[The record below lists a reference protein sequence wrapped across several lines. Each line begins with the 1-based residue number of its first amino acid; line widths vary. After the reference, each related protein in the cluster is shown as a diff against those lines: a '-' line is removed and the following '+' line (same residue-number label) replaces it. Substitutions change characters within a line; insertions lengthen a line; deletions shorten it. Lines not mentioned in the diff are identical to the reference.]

1 MKKAELYRSIE
12 GIKPDRSMKNR
23 IMTAAEANDKITVS
37 KKPVFLPVA
46 VAFLLVINLG
56 VIANLMAGDNFSSK
70 HNGEDNSFYGNSTDE
85 FSDYAEKV
93 YKEITEHDYKK
104 IEFLQEDNYFPFTDK
119 PWFEMYSIDTIEK
132 GAVETGA
139 ENAGAENVFVKYI
152 KYIQTIDGI
161 YTNHEYIIGYDG
173 NGYEKENILSITESN
188 VDYSSDIPEKYKS
201 EISADVN
208 LSDSFDKLVS
218 EYSME
223 KYGSLEYPYESSY
236 NNQYDMRIL
245 LFPSLKSNESAPDGI
260 VYRFPAV
267 FTVTA
272 PLEADVDTIDE
283 NVYFLVDGQG
293 NSQNQLSYDNY
304 WKETVYADDANYETA
319 ELPEIENMNVD
330 MAVRLLKN
338 TGYTNISERYV
349 IDERLQDTVISYD
362 YGLMPGD
369 VKRKNAVIGIIVSG
383 KQMPDIIGMDIGDAG
398 TVLNDQQIEY
408 KIIYMYGAKADDTGQ
423 TVVSTSI
430 GVNEIVNGSE
440 PVEVF
445 VESDTSCLAAGL
457 WSEMELEYSY
467 SENGVD
473 YYSSEELPDVIL
485 DGYYNDNGK
494 VFVNGISTKSDYYEM
509 CPDIYVGM
517 SLEAIDI
524 QLNEGFYYQDK
535 EVSGIS
541 LIEYDSEMD
550 YNYKFVYTD
559 NDVLY
564 TVLLKTV
571 NEGSFEE
578 QIVSNIYVTKE
589 AVESEDSDNNQ
600 QAIYD

>member
-272 PLEADVDTIDE
+272 PQEADVDTIDE
-283 NVYFLVDGQG
+283 NVYFLVDRQG

-304 WKETVYADDANYETA
+304 WKETVYADDASYETA

-349 IDERLQDTVISYD
+349 IDERLHDTVISYD

-383 KQMPDIIGMDIGDAG
+383 KQMPDIIGMEIGDAG

-423 TVVSTSI
+423 IVVSTSI

-445 VESDTSCLAAGL
+445 VESDSSCLAAGL
-457 WSEMELEYSY
+457 WSEMDLEYSY

-473 YYSSEELPDVIL
+473 YYSSNELPDVIL

-550 YNYKFVYTD
+550 YNYKFVYSD

>member
-56 VIANLMAGDNFSSK
+56 VIANLMTGDNFSSK

-132 GAVETGA
+132 GALETGA
-139 ENAGAENVFVKYI
+139 ENAGVTNIFV

-188 VDYSSDIPEKYKS
+188 VDYSSEIPEKYKN

-223 KYGSLEYPYESSY
+223 KYGGLEYPYESSY

-272 PLEADVDTIDE
+272 PQEADVDTIDE
-283 NVYFLVDGQG
+283 NVYFLVDRQG

-304 WKETVYADDANYETA
+304 WKETVYADDASYETA

-349 IDERLQDTVISYD
+349 IDERLHDTVISYD

-383 KQMPDIIGMDIGDAG
+383 KQMPDIIGMEIGDAG

-423 TVVSTSI
+423 IVVSTSI

-445 VESDTSCLAAGL
+445 VESDSSCLAAGL
-457 WSEMELEYSY
+457 WSEMDLEYSY

-473 YYSSEELPDVIL
+473 YYSSNELPDVIL

-550 YNYKFVYTD
+550 YNYKFVYSD

>member
-56 VIANLMAGDNFSSK
+56 VIANLMTGDNFSSK

-119 PWFEMYSIDTIEK
+119 PWFEMYSIDTIKK

-139 ENAGAENVFVKYI
+139 ENAGVTNIFV

-188 VDYSSDIPEKYKS
+188 VDYSSEIPEKYKN

-218 EYSME
+218 EYSVE

-272 PLEADVDTIDE
+272 PQEADVDTIDE

-304 WKETVYADDANYETA
+304 WKETVYADDASYETA

-349 IDERLQDTVISYD
+349 IDERLHDTVISYD

-383 KQMPDIIGMDIGDAG
+383 KQMPDIIGMEIGDAG

-423 TVVSTSI
+423 IVVSTSI

-445 VESDTSCLAAGL
+445 VESDSSCLAAGL
-457 WSEMELEYSY
+457 WSEMDLEYSY

-473 YYSSEELPDVIL
+473 YYSSNELPDVIL

-550 YNYKFVYTD
+550 YNYKFVYSD

>member
-23 IMTAAEANDKITVS
+23 IMTAAEANDKITVC

-46 VAFLLVINLG
+46 VAFLPVINLG

-494 VFVNGISTKSDYYEM
+494 VFVNGISTKNSFYEM

-517 SLEAIDI
+517 TIDDINNVLESLD
-524 QLNEGFYYQDK
+524 YYQEK
-535 EVSGIS
+535 EVY
-541 LIEYDSEMD
+541 LVNPIEEDSIYGD
-550 YNYKFVYTD
+550 YNYEFGYIDDDGMK
-559 NDVLY
+559 Y
-564 TVLLKTV
+564 TVMLSV
-571 NEGSFEE
+571 NGE
-578 QIVSNIYVTKE
+578 QVSNIYVTKE
-589 AVESEDSDNNQ
+589 AVDYGETDNNQ
-600 QAIYD
+600 QIVYDE

>member
-119 PWFEMYSIDTIEK
+119 PWFEMYSIDTIKK

-139 ENAGAENVFVKYI
+139 ENAGVTNIFV

-188 VDYSSDIPEKYKS
+188 VDYSSEIPEKYKN

-223 KYGSLEYPYESSY
+223 KYGGLEYPYESSY

-272 PLEADVDTIDE
+272 PQEADVDTIDE

-304 WKETVYADDANYETA
+304 WKETVYADDASYETA

-349 IDERLQDTVISYD
+349 IDERLHDTVISYD

-369 VKRKNAVIGIIVSG
+369 VKGKNAVIGIIVSG
-383 KQMPDIIGMDIGDAG
+383 KQMPDIIGMEIGDAG

-423 TVVSTSI
+423 IVVSTSI

-445 VESDTSCLAAGL
+445 VESDSSCLAAGL
-457 WSEMELEYSY
+457 WSEMDLEYSY

-473 YYSSEELPDVIL
+473 YYSSNELPDVIL

-550 YNYKFVYTD
+550 YNYKFVYSD

>member
-132 GAVETGA
+132 GALETGA
-139 ENAGAENVFVKYI
+139 ENAGVTNIFV

-188 VDYSSDIPEKYKS
+188 VDYSSEIPEKYKN

-223 KYGSLEYPYESSY
+223 KYGGLEYPYESSY

-272 PLEADVDTIDE
+272 PQEADVDTIDE
-283 NVYFLVDGQG
+283 NVYFLVDRQG

-304 WKETVYADDANYETA
+304 WKETVYADDASYETA

-349 IDERLQDTVISYD
+349 IDERLHDTVISYD

-369 VKRKNAVIGIIVSG
+369 IKRKNAVIGIIVSG
-383 KQMPDIIGMDIGDAG
+383 KQMPDIIGMEIGDAG

-423 TVVSTSI
+423 IVVSTSI

-445 VESDTSCLAAGL
+445 VESDSSCLAAGL
-457 WSEMELEYSY
+457 WSEMDLEYSY

-473 YYSSEELPDVIL
+473 YYSSNELPDVIL

-550 YNYKFVYTD
+550 YNYKFVYSD

>member
-139 ENAGAENVFVKYI
+139 ENAGVTNIFV

-188 VDYSSDIPEKYKS
+188 VDYSSEIPEKYKN

-223 KYGSLEYPYESSY
+223 KYGGLEYPYESSY

-272 PLEADVDTIDE
+272 PQEADVDTIDE
-283 NVYFLVDGQG
+283 NVYFLVDRQG

-304 WKETVYADDANYETA
+304 WKETVYADDASYETA

-349 IDERLQDTVISYD
+349 IDEILHDTVISYD

-369 VKRKNAVIGIIVSG
+369 IKRKNAVIGIIVSG
-383 KQMPDIIGMDIGDAG
+383 KQMPDIIGMEIGDAG

-423 TVVSTSI
+423 IVVSTSI

-445 VESDTSCLAAGL
+445 VESDSSCLAAGL
-457 WSEMELEYSY
+457 WSEMDLEYSY

-473 YYSSEELPDVIL
+473 YYSSNELPDVIL

-550 YNYKFVYTD
+550 YNYKFVYSD

>member
-56 VIANLMAGDNFSSK
+56 VIANLMIGDNFSSK

-132 GAVETGA
+132 GALETGA
-139 ENAGAENVFVKYI
+139 ENAGVTNIFV

-188 VDYSSDIPEKYKS
+188 VDYSSEIPEKYKN

-223 KYGSLEYPYESSY
+223 KYGGLEYPYESSY

-272 PLEADVDTIDE
+272 PQEADVDTIDE

-304 WKETVYADDANYETA
+304 WKETVYADDASYETA

-349 IDERLQDTVISYD
+349 IDERLHDTVISYD

-494 VFVNGISTKSDYYEM
+494 VFVNGISTKNSFYEM

-517 SLEAIDI
+517 TIDDINNVLESLD
-524 QLNEGFYYQDK
+524 YYQEK
-535 EVSGIS
+535 EVY
-541 LIEYDSEMD
+541 LVNPIEEDSIYGD
-550 YNYKFVYTD
+550 YNYEFGYIDDDGMK
-559 NDVLY
+559 Y
-564 TVLLKTV
+564 TVMLSV
-571 NEGSFEE
+571 NGE
-578 QIVSNIYVTKE
+578 QVSNIYVTKE
-589 AVESEDSDNNQ
+589 AVDYGETDNNQ
-600 QAIYD
+600 QIVYDE

>member
-104 IEFLQEDNYFPFTDK
+104 IEFLQEGNYFPFTDK
-119 PWFEMYSIDTIEK
+119 PWFEMYSIYTIEK

-139 ENAGAENVFVKYI
+139 ENAGVTNIFV

-188 VDYSSDIPEKYKS
+188 VDYSSEIPEKYKN

-208 LSDSFDKLVS
+208 LSDSVDKLVS
-218 EYSME
+218 EYSLE
-223 KYGSLEYPYESSY
+223 TFDGSGDVYESSY

-272 PLEADVDTIDE
+272 PQEADVDTIDE

-383 KQMPDIIGMDIGDAG
+383 KQMPDIIGMEIGDAG

-494 VFVNGISTKSDYYEM
+494 VFVNGISTKNSFYEM

-517 SLEAIDI
+517 TIDDINNVLESLD
-524 QLNEGFYYQDK
+524 YYQEK
-535 EVSGIS
+535 EVY
-541 LIEYDSEMD
+541 LVNPIEEDSIYGD
-550 YNYKFVYTD
+550 YNYEFGYIDDDGMK
-559 NDVLY
+559 Y
-564 TVLLKTV
+564 TVMLSV
-571 NEGSFEE
+571 NGE
-578 QIVSNIYVTKE
+578 QVSNIYVTKE
-589 AVESEDSDNNQ
+589 AVDYGETDNNQ
-600 QAIYD
+600 QIVYDE

>member
-223 KYGSLEYPYESSY
+223 KYGGLEYPYESSY

-272 PLEADVDTIDE
+272 PQEADVDTIDE

-304 WKETVYADDANYETA
+304 WKETVYADDASYETA

-349 IDERLQDTVISYD
+349 IDERLHDTVISYD

-383 KQMPDIIGMDIGDAG
+383 KQMPDIIGMEIGDAG

-423 TVVSTSI
+423 IVVSTSI

-445 VESDTSCLAAGL
+445 VESDSSCLAAGL
-457 WSEMELEYSY
+457 WSEMDLEYSY

-473 YYSSEELPDVIL
+473 YYSSNELPDVIL

-517 SLEAIDI
+517 TIDDINNVLESLD
-524 QLNEGFYYQDK
+524 YYQEK
-535 EVSGIS
+535 EVY
-541 LIEYDSEMD
+541 LVNPIEEDSIYGD
-550 YNYKFVYTD
+550 YNYEFGYIDDDGMK
-559 NDVLY
+559 Y
-564 TVLLKTV
+564 TVMLSV
-571 NEGSFEE
+571 NGE
-578 QIVSNIYVTKE
+578 QVSNIYVTKE
-589 AVESEDSDNNQ
+589 AVDYGETDNNQ
-600 QAIYD
+600 QIVYDE

>member
-119 PWFEMYSIDTIEK
+119 PWFEMYSIDTIKK

-139 ENAGAENVFVKYI
+139 ENAGVTNIFV

-188 VDYSSDIPEKYKS
+188 VDYSSEIPEKYKN

-218 EYSME
+218 EYSVE

-272 PLEADVDTIDE
+272 PQEADVDTIDE

-304 WKETVYADDANYETA
+304 WKETVYADDASYETA

-349 IDERLQDTVISYD
+349 IDERLHDTVISYD

-383 KQMPDIIGMDIGDAG
+383 KQMPDIIGMEIGDAG

-423 TVVSTSI
+423 IVVSTSI

-445 VESDTSCLAAGL
+445 VESDSSCLAAGL
-457 WSEMELEYSY
+457 WSEMDLEYSY

-473 YYSSEELPDVIL
+473 YYSSNELPDVIL

-550 YNYKFVYTD
+550 YNYKFVYSD

-600 QAIYD
+600 QTIYD

>member
-56 VIANLMAGDNFSSK
+56 VIANLMTGDNFSSK

-132 GAVETGA
+132 GALETCA
-139 ENAGAENVFVKYI
+139 ENAGVTNNFV

-188 VDYSSDIPEKYKS
+188 VDYSSEIPEKYKN

-223 KYGSLEYPYESSY
+223 KYGGLEYPYESSY

-272 PLEADVDTIDE
+272 PQEADVDTIDE
-283 NVYFLVDGQG
+283 NVYFLVDRQG

-304 WKETVYADDANYETA
+304 WKETVYADDASYETA

-349 IDERLQDTVISYD
+349 IDERLHDTVISYD

-383 KQMPDIIGMDIGDAG
+383 KQMPDIIGMEIGDAG

-423 TVVSTSI
+423 IVVSTSI

-445 VESDTSCLAAGL
+445 VESDSSCLAAGL
-457 WSEMELEYSY
+457 WSEMDLEYSY

-473 YYSSEELPDVIL
+473 YYSSNELPDVIL

>member
-56 VIANLMAGDNFSSK
+56 VIANLMAGDNVSSK

-119 PWFEMYSIDTIEK
+119 PWFEMYSIDTIKK

-139 ENAGAENVFVKYI
+139 ENAGVTNIFV

-188 VDYSSDIPEKYKS
+188 VDYSSEIPEKYKN

-218 EYSME
+218 EYSVE

-272 PLEADVDTIDE
+272 PQEADVDTIDE
-283 NVYFLVDGQG
+283 NVYFLVDRQG

-304 WKETVYADDANYETA
+304 WKETVYADDASYETA

-349 IDERLQDTVISYD
+349 IDERLHDTVISYD

-369 VKRKNAVIGIIVSG
+369 IKRKNAVIGIIVSG
-383 KQMPDIIGMDIGDAG
+383 KQMPDIIGMEIGDAG

-423 TVVSTSI
+423 IVVSTSI

-445 VESDTSCLAAGL
+445 VESDSSCLAAGL
-457 WSEMELEYSY
+457 WSEMDLEYSY

-473 YYSSEELPDVIL
+473 YYSSNELPDVIL

-550 YNYKFVYTD
+550 YNYKFVYSD

>member
-208 LSDSFDKLVS
+208 LSDSFDKVVS

-272 PLEADVDTIDE
+272 PQEADVDTIDE
-283 NVYFLVDGQG
+283 NVYFLVDRQG

-304 WKETVYADDANYETA
+304 WKETVYADDASYETA

-349 IDERLQDTVISYD
+349 IDERLHDTVISYD

-369 VKRKNAVIGIIVSG
+369 IKRKNAVIGIIVSG
-383 KQMPDIIGMDIGDAG
+383 KQMPDIIGMEIGDAG

-423 TVVSTSI
+423 IVVSTSI

-445 VESDTSCLAAGL
+445 VESDSSCLAAGL

-494 VFVNGISTKSDYYEM
+494 VFVNGISTKNSFYEM

-517 SLEAIDI
+517 TIDDINNVLESLD
-524 QLNEGFYYQDK
+524 YYQEK
-535 EVSGIS
+535 EVY
-541 LIEYDSEMD
+541 LVNPIEEDSIYGD
-550 YNYKFVYTD
+550 YNYEFGYIDDDGMK
-559 NDVLY
+559 Y
-564 TVLLKTV
+564 TVMLSV
-571 NEGSFEE
+571 NGE
-578 QIVSNIYVTKE
+578 QVSNIYVTKE
-589 AVESEDSDNNQ
+589 AVDYGETDNNQ
-600 QAIYD
+600 QIVYDE

>member
-1 MKKAELYRSIE
+1 
-12 GIKPDRSMKNR
+12 
-23 IMTAAEANDKITVS
+23 
-37 KKPVFLPVA
+37 
-46 VAFLLVINLG
+46 
-56 VIANLMAGDNFSSK
+56 
-70 HNGEDNSFYGNSTDE
+70 
-85 FSDYAEKV
+85 
-93 YKEITEHDYKK
+93 
-104 IEFLQEDNYFPFTDK
+104 
-119 PWFEMYSIDTIEK
+119 
-132 GAVETGA
+132 
-139 ENAGAENVFVKYI
+139 
-152 KYIQTIDGI
+152 
-161 YTNHEYIIGYDG
+161 
-173 NGYEKENILSITESN
+173 
-188 VDYSSDIPEKYKS
+188 
-201 EISADVN
+201 
-208 LSDSFDKLVS
+208 
-218 EYSME
+218 
-223 KYGSLEYPYESSY
+223 
-236 NNQYDMRIL
+236 
-245 LFPSLKSNESAPDGI
+245 
-260 VYRFPAV
+260 
-267 FTVTA
+267 
-272 PLEADVDTIDE
+272 
-283 NVYFLVDGQG
+283 
-293 NSQNQLSYDNY
+293 
-304 WKETVYADDANYETA
+304 
-319 ELPEIENMNVD
+319 
-330 MAVRLLKN
+330 
-338 TGYTNISERYV
+338 
-349 IDERLQDTVISYD
+349 
-362 YGLMPGD
+362 
-369 VKRKNAVIGIIVSG
+369 
-383 KQMPDIIGMDIGDAG
+383 MPDIIGMEIGDAG

-423 TVVSTSI
+423 IVVSTSI

-445 VESDTSCLAAGL
+445 VESDSSCLAAGL
-457 WSEMELEYSY
+457 WSEMDLEYSY

-473 YYSSEELPDVIL
+473 YYSSNELPDVIL

-550 YNYKFVYTD
+550 YNYKFVYSD

>member
-132 GAVETGA
+132 GALETGA
-139 ENAGAENVFVKYI
+139 ENAGVTNIFV

-188 VDYSSDIPEKYKS
+188 VDYSSEIPEKYKNK
-201 EISADVN
+201 ISADVN

-223 KYGSLEYPYESSY
+223 KYGGLEYPYESSY

-272 PLEADVDTIDE
+272 PQEADVDTIDE
-283 NVYFLVDGQG
+283 NVYFLVDRQG

-304 WKETVYADDANYETA
+304 WKETVYADDASYETA

-349 IDERLQDTVISYD
+349 IDERLHDTVISYD

-383 KQMPDIIGMDIGDAG
+383 KQMPDIIGMEIGDAG

-423 TVVSTSI
+423 IVVSTSI

-445 VESDTSCLAAGL
+445 VESDSSCLAAGL
-457 WSEMELEYSY
+457 WSEMDLEYSY

-473 YYSSEELPDVIL
+473 YYSSNELPDVIL

-550 YNYKFVYTD
+550 YNYKFVYSD

>member
-223 KYGSLEYPYESSY
+223 KYGGLEYPYESSY

-272 PLEADVDTIDE
+272 PQEADVDTIDE

-517 SLEAIDI
+517 TIDDINNVLESLD
-524 QLNEGFYYQDK
+524 YYQEK
-535 EVSGIS
+535 EVY
-541 LIEYDSEMD
+541 LVNPIEEDSIYGD
-550 YNYKFVYTD
+550 YNYEFGYIDDDGMK
-559 NDVLY
+559 Y
-564 TVLLKTV
+564 TVMLSV
-571 NEGSFEE
+571 NGE
-578 QIVSNIYVTKE
+578 QVSNIYVTKE
-589 AVESEDSDNNQ
+589 AVDYGETDNNQ
-600 QAIYD
+600 QIVYDE

>member
-445 VESDTSCLAAGL
+445 VESVTSCLAAGL

-517 SLEAIDI
+517 TIDDINNVLESLD
-524 QLNEGFYYQDK
+524 YYQEK
-535 EVSGIS
+535 EVY
-541 LIEYDSEMD
+541 LVNPIEEDSIYGD
-550 YNYKFVYTD
+550 YNYEFGYIDDDGMK
-559 NDVLY
+559 Y
-564 TVLLKTV
+564 TVMLSV
-571 NEGSFEE
+571 NGE
-578 QIVSNIYVTKE
+578 QVSNIYVTKE
-589 AVESEDSDNNQ
+589 AVDYGETDNNQ
-600 QAIYD
+600 QIVYDE

>member
-132 GAVETGA
+132 GALETGA
-139 ENAGAENVFVKYI
+139 ENAGVTNIFV

-188 VDYSSDIPEKYKS
+188 VDYSSEIPEKYKN

-223 KYGSLEYPYESSY
+223 KYGGLEYPYESSY

-272 PLEADVDTIDE
+272 PQEADVDTIDE

-304 WKETVYADDANYETA
+304 WKETVYADDASYETA

-349 IDERLQDTVISYD
+349 IDERLHDTVISYD

-383 KQMPDIIGMDIGDAG
+383 KQMPDIIGMEIGDAG

-517 SLEAIDI
+517 TIDDINNVLESLD
-524 QLNEGFYYQDK
+524 YYQEK
-535 EVSGIS
+535 EVY
-541 LIEYDSEMD
+541 LVNPIEEDSIYGD
-550 YNYKFVYTD
+550 YNYEFGYIDDDGMK
-559 NDVLY
+559 Y
-564 TVLLKTV
+564 TVMLSV
-571 NEGSFEE
+571 NGE
-578 QIVSNIYVTKE
+578 QVSNIYVTKE
-589 AVESEDSDNNQ
+589 AVDYGETDNNQ
-600 QAIYD
+600 QIVYDE

>member
-132 GAVETGA
+132 GALETGA
-139 ENAGAENVFVKYI
+139 ENAGVTNIFV

-188 VDYSSDIPEKYKS
+188 VDYSSEIPEKYKN

-223 KYGSLEYPYESSY
+223 KYGGLEYPYESSY

-272 PLEADVDTIDE
+272 PQEADVDTIDE
-283 NVYFLVDGQG
+283 NVYFLVDRQG

-304 WKETVYADDANYETA
+304 WKETVYADDASYETA

-349 IDERLQDTVISYD
+349 IDERLHDTVISYD

-383 KQMPDIIGMDIGDAG
+383 KQMPDIIGMEIGDAG

-423 TVVSTSI
+423 IVVSTSI

-445 VESDTSCLAAGL
+445 VESDSSCLAAGL
-457 WSEMELEYSY
+457 WSEMDLEYSY

-473 YYSSEELPDVIL
+473 YYSSNELPDVIL

-550 YNYKFVYTD
+550 YNYKFVYSD

>member
-139 ENAGAENVFVKYI
+139 ENAGVTNIFV

-188 VDYSSDIPEKYKS
+188 VDYSSEIPEKYKN

-223 KYGSLEYPYESSY
+223 KYGGLEYPYESSY

-272 PLEADVDTIDE
+272 PQEADVDTIDE
-283 NVYFLVDGQG
+283 NVYFLVDRQG

-304 WKETVYADDANYETA
+304 WKETVYADDASYETA

-349 IDERLQDTVISYD
+349 IDERLHDTVISYD

-369 VKRKNAVIGIIVSG
+369 IKRKNAVIGIIVSG
-383 KQMPDIIGMDIGDAG
+383 KQMPDIIGMEIGDAG

-423 TVVSTSI
+423 IVVSTSI

-445 VESDTSCLAAGL
+445 VESDSSCLAAGL
-457 WSEMELEYSY
+457 WSEMDLEYSY

-473 YYSSEELPDVIL
+473 YYSSNELPDVIL

-550 YNYKFVYTD
+550 YNYKFVYSD

>member
-119 PWFEMYSIDTIEK
+119 PWFEMYSIDTIKK

-139 ENAGAENVFVKYI
+139 ENAGVTNIFV

-188 VDYSSDIPEKYKS
+188 VDYSSEIPEKYKN

-218 EYSME
+218 EYSVE

-272 PLEADVDTIDE
+272 PQEADVDTIDE

-304 WKETVYADDANYETA
+304 WKETVYADDASYETA

-349 IDERLQDTVISYD
+349 IDERLHDTVISYD

-383 KQMPDIIGMDIGDAG
+383 KQMPDIIGMEIGDAG

-423 TVVSTSI
+423 IVVSTSI

-445 VESDTSCLAAGL
+445 VESDSSCLAAGL
-457 WSEMELEYSY
+457 WSEMDLEYSY

-473 YYSSEELPDVIL
+473 YYSSNELPDVIL

-550 YNYKFVYTD
+550 YNYKFVYSD

-600 QAIYD
+600 QAIYE

>member
-119 PWFEMYSIDTIEK
+119 PWFEMYSIDTIKK

-139 ENAGAENVFVKYI
+139 ENAGVTNIFV

-188 VDYSSDIPEKYKS
+188 VDYSSEIPEKYKN

-223 KYGSLEYPYESSY
+223 KYGGLEYPYESSY

-272 PLEADVDTIDE
+272 PQEADVDTIDE

-304 WKETVYADDANYETA
+304 WKETVYADDASYETA

-349 IDERLQDTVISYD
+349 IDERLHDTVISYD
-362 YGLMPGD
+362 YGLMSGD
-369 VKRKNAVIGIIVSG
+369 VKGKNAVIGIIVSG
-383 KQMPDIIGMDIGDAG
+383 KQMPDIIGMEIGDAG

-423 TVVSTSI
+423 IVVSTSI

-445 VESDTSCLAAGL
+445 VESDSSCLAAGL
-457 WSEMELEYSY
+457 WSEMDLEYSY

-473 YYSSEELPDVIL
+473 YYSSNELPDVIL

-550 YNYKFVYTD
+550 YNYKFVYSD

>member
-132 GAVETGA
+132 GALETGA
-139 ENAGAENVFVKYI
+139 ENAGVTNIFV

-188 VDYSSDIPEKYKS
+188 VDYSSEIPEKYKN

-272 PLEADVDTIDE
+272 PQEADVDTIDE
-283 NVYFLVDGQG
+283 NVYFLVDRQG

-304 WKETVYADDANYETA
+304 WKETVYADDASYETA

-349 IDERLQDTVISYD
+349 IDERLHDTVISYD

-369 VKRKNAVIGIIVSG
+369 IKRKNAVIGIIVSG
-383 KQMPDIIGMDIGDAG
+383 KQMPDIIGMEIGDAG

-423 TVVSTSI
+423 IVVSTSI

-445 VESDTSCLAAGL
+445 VESDSSCLAAGL

-494 VFVNGISTKSDYYEM
+494 VFVNGISTKNSFYEM

-517 SLEAIDI
+517 TIDDINNVLESLD
-524 QLNEGFYYQDK
+524 YYQEK
-535 EVSGIS
+535 EVY
-541 LIEYDSEMD
+541 LVNPIEEDSIYGD
-550 YNYKFVYTD
+550 YNYEFGYIDDDGMK
-559 NDVLY
+559 Y
-564 TVLLKTV
+564 TVMLSV
-571 NEGSFEE
+571 NGE
-578 QIVSNIYVTKE
+578 QVSNIYVTKE
-589 AVESEDSDNNQ
+589 AVDYGETDNNQ
-600 QAIYD
+600 QIVYDE

>member
-119 PWFEMYSIDTIEK
+119 PWFEMYSIDTIKK

-139 ENAGAENVFVKYI
+139 ENAGVTNIFV

-188 VDYSSDIPEKYKS
+188 VDYSSEIPEKYKN

-218 EYSME
+218 EYSVE

-272 PLEADVDTIDE
+272 PQEADVDTIDE
-283 NVYFLVDGQG
+283 NVYFLVDRQG

-304 WKETVYADDANYETA
+304 WKETVYADDASYETA

-349 IDERLQDTVISYD
+349 IDERLHDTVISYD

-369 VKRKNAVIGIIVSG
+369 IKRKNAVIGIIVSG
-383 KQMPDIIGMDIGDAG
+383 KQMPDIIGMEIGDAG

-423 TVVSTSI
+423 IVVSTSI

-445 VESDTSCLAAGL
+445 VESDSSCLAAGL
-457 WSEMELEYSY
+457 WSEMDLEYSY

-473 YYSSEELPDVIL
+473 YYSSNELPDVIL

>member
-139 ENAGAENVFVKYI
+139 ENAGVTNIFV

-188 VDYSSDIPEKYKS
+188 VDYSSEIPEKYKN

-223 KYGSLEYPYESSY
+223 KYGGLEYPYESSY

-272 PLEADVDTIDE
+272 PQEADVDTIDE
-283 NVYFLVDGQG
+283 NVYFLVDRQG

-304 WKETVYADDANYETA
+304 WKETVYADDASYETA

-349 IDERLQDTVISYD
+349 IDERLHDTVISYD

-369 VKRKNAVIGIIVSG
+369 IKRKNAVIGIIVSG
-383 KQMPDIIGMDIGDAG
+383 KQMPDIIGMEIGDAG

-423 TVVSTSI
+423 IVVSTSI

-445 VESDTSCLAAGL
+445 VESDSSCLAAGL
-457 WSEMELEYSY
+457 WSEMDLEYSY

-473 YYSSEELPDVIL
+473 YYSSNELPDVIL

>member
-119 PWFEMYSIDTIEK
+119 PWFEMYSIDTIKK

-139 ENAGAENVFVKYI
+139 ENAGVTNIFV

-188 VDYSSDIPEKYKS
+188 VDYSSEIPEKYKN

-218 EYSME
+218 EYSVE

-272 PLEADVDTIDE
+272 PQEADVDTIDE
-283 NVYFLVDGQG
+283 NVYFLVDRQG

-304 WKETVYADDANYETA
+304 WKETVYADDASYETA

-349 IDERLQDTVISYD
+349 IDERLHDTVISYD

-369 VKRKNAVIGIIVSG
+369 IKRKNAVIG
-383 KQMPDIIGMDIGDAG
+383 
-398 TVLNDQQIEY
+398 
-408 KIIYMYGAKADDTGQ
+408 IIYMYGAKADDTGQ
-423 TVVSTSI
+423 IVVSTSI

-445 VESDTSCLAAGL
+445 VESDSSCLAAGL
-457 WSEMELEYSY
+457 WSEMDLEYSY

-473 YYSSEELPDVIL
+473 YYSSNELPDVIL

-550 YNYKFVYTD
+550 YNYKFVYSD

>member
-132 GAVETGA
+132 GALETGA
-139 ENAGAENVFVKYI
+139 ENAGVTNIFV

-188 VDYSSDIPEKYKS
+188 VDYSSEIPEKYKN

-272 PLEADVDTIDE
+272 PQEADVDTIDE
-283 NVYFLVDGQG
+283 NVYFLVDRQG

-304 WKETVYADDANYETA
+304 WKETVYADDASYETA

-349 IDERLQDTVISYD
+349 IDERLHDTVISYD

-383 KQMPDIIGMDIGDAG
+383 KQMPDIIGMEIGDAG

-423 TVVSTSI
+423 IVVSTSI

-445 VESDTSCLAAGL
+445 VESDSSCLAAGL
-457 WSEMELEYSY
+457 WSEMDLEYSY

-473 YYSSEELPDVIL
+473 YYSSNELPDVIL

-550 YNYKFVYTD
+550 YNYKFVYSD

>member
-56 VIANLMAGDNFSSK
+56 VIANLMTGDNFSSK

-132 GAVETGA
+132 GALETGA
-139 ENAGAENVFVKYI
+139 ENAGVTNIFV

-188 VDYSSDIPEKYKS
+188 VDYSSEIPEKYKN

-223 KYGSLEYPYESSY
+223 KYGGLEYPYESSY

-267 FTVTA
+267 FTVPA
-272 PLEADVDTIDE
+272 PPEADVDTIDE
-283 NVYFLVDGQG
+283 NVYFLVDRQG

-304 WKETVYADDANYETA
+304 WKETVYADDASYETA

-349 IDERLQDTVISYD
+349 IDERLHDTVISYD

-383 KQMPDIIGMDIGDAG
+383 KQMPDIIGMEIGDAG

-423 TVVSTSI
+423 IVVSTSI

-445 VESDTSCLAAGL
+445 VESDSSCLAAGL
-457 WSEMELEYSY
+457 WSEMDLEYSY

-473 YYSSEELPDVIL
+473 YYSSNELPDVIL

-550 YNYKFVYTD
+550 YNYKFVYSD

>member
-132 GAVETGA
+132 GALETGA
-139 ENAGAENVFVKYI
+139 ENAGVTNIFV

-188 VDYSSDIPEKYKS
+188 VDYSSEIPEKYKN

-223 KYGSLEYPYESSY
+223 KYGGLEYPYESSY

-272 PLEADVDTIDE
+272 PQEADVDTIDE

-383 KQMPDIIGMDIGDAG
+383 KQMPDIIGMEIGDVG

-473 YYSSEELPDVIL
+473 YYSSNELPDVIL

-494 VFVNGISTKSDYYEM
+494 VFVNGISTKNSFYEM

-517 SLEAIDI
+517 TIDDINNVLESLD
-524 QLNEGFYYQDK
+524 YYQEK
-535 EVSGIS
+535 EVY
-541 LIEYDSEMD
+541 LVNPIEEDSIYGD
-550 YNYKFVYTD
+550 YNYEFGYIDDDGMK
-559 NDVLY
+559 Y
-564 TVLLKTV
+564 TVMLSV
-571 NEGSFEE
+571 NGE
-578 QIVSNIYVTKE
+578 QVSNIYVTKE
-589 AVESEDSDNNQ
+589 AVDYGETDNNQ
-600 QAIYD
+600 QIVYDE